1 MSAFEELEDKVDDL
15 QAELDMAREYIKEL
29 QYTLAR
35 IEGALTDTD
44 KKARNY

>member
-1 MSAFEELEDKVDDL
+1 MSAFEELEDKVDEL
-15 QAELDMAREYIKEL
+15 QAELDMARECIKEL

-35 IEGALTDTD
+35 VEDAITDTD